1 MEVTQIPGRTGQHTA
16 GRACAAGLGDSVW
29 GVNLNWDEGGGSDPP
44 EVAWSEGNVHQ
55 GGNRE
60 GWAGP
65 SCLGLSPS
73 LPQPQAC
80 NTVWLQPWG
89 WGDVPDG
96 SVLGIGAHPRGTPPD
111 LP

>member
-1 MEVTQIPGRTGQHTA
+1 MK
-16 GRACAAGLGDSVW
+16 
-29 GVNLNWDEGGGSDPP
+29 GVAQTPP

-65 SCLGLSPS
+65 SCPGLSPS

-96 SVLGIGAHPRGTPPD
+96 SVLGIGAHPRGTPQTYPD
-111 LP
+111 REKELKGQTHNSPCASWGTCWVIPLI